1 MRLGKDIPERRNIMI
16 KDIDVKTLWDI
27 IKVSVVGVYISDDD
41 K

>member
-16 KDIDVKTLWDI
+16 KGIDVKTLWVI

-41 K
+41 